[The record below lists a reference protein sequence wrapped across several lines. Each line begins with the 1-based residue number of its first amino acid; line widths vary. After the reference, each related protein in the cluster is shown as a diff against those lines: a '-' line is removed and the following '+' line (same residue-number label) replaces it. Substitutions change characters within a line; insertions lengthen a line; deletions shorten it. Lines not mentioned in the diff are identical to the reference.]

1 METGLKNHVAIVT
14 GASGGIGREIALALV
29 EEGAKVALHG
39 NSSFD
44 EMVDFVEGEPWKDQA
59 HCVRFDVSDR
69 AAVQKGFD
77 EVNERFGRID
87 VCAANAGIWPKE
99 DVPLHEIDEDRL
111 RRTVDINL
119 MGSIF
124 TAQAFVKQLARFG
137 PREDG
142 DGASLVFTGS
152 TAARFGE
159 RHHADYS
166 LAKSGLYGV
175 MRSMKNEITGVD
187 PYGRVNVVEPGWT
200 ATHMARPALAV
211 DDTVRRVVR
220 TMALRQ
226 IGHARDIAR
235 AVVFLASPRLS
246 RHVSGEALTVA
257 GGMEGRILWED
268 TDVDVEGVRQR
279 IYEE

>member
-1 METGLKNHVAIVT
+1 MDTGLKNHVAIVT
-14 GASGGIGREIALALV
+14 GASGGIGREIALALI

-39 NSSFD
+39 NNSFD
-44 EMVDFVEGEPWKDQA
+44 EMVEFVDGQPWKDQT

-69 AAVQKGFD
+69 AAVQTGFD

-99 DVPLHEIDEDRL
+99 GVPLHEIGEERL
-111 RRTVDINL
+111 RRTVDTNL

-124 TAQAFVKQLARFG
+124 TAQAFVGQLARLG
-137 PREDG
+137 PRDDG
-142 DGASLVFTGS
+142 DGSSLVFTGS

-175 MRSMKNEITGVD
+175 MRSMKNEIPAVD

-211 DDTVRRVVR
+211 DDNVRRVVR

-257 GGMEGRILWED
+257 GGMEGRILWENG
-268 TDVDVEGVRQR
+268 DVDVERVRRR
-279 IYEE
+279 IDEG